1 MANVCYDT
9 NDFQQDGG
17 GRLQLNP
24 HVLRSATE
32 NFTHTLDGAN
42 GVLEEIAEIAPL
54 VVPVAGLWVVT
65 WDVHG
70 NVNNTAAAPG
80 TAVATNVFAALFK
93 NDAIVIGTETAVG
106 INSQGAAVTAEPGLQ
121 LHMTGS
127 GTDVLDLAVNDEL
140 SLYAARASDAGTTT
154 QVLSGPTGRTRI
166 RAWRLGPS

>member
-1 MANVCYDT
+1 MANACVDPT
-9 NDFQQDGG
+9 DFQLDGG
-17 GRLQLNP
+17 GRLQLQP
-24 HVLRSATE
+24 HYLRSATE
-32 NFTHTLDGAN
+32 NFTHTLVGAS
-42 GVLEEIAEIAPL
+42 GIMEEIGEIAPL
-54 VVPVAGLWVVT
+54 VIPVSGVWVVA

-70 NVNNTAAAPG
+70 NVNNTPAGVG
-80 TAVATNVFAALFK
+80 TAVATNVFAALAR
-93 NDAIVIGTETAVG
+93 NDVIVIGTETAVG

-127 GTDVLDLAVNDEL
+127 GTDVLDLVANDQI